1 MYLDDLEKF
10 AYRRWRN
17 RFASFFLLNMKEL
30 VRTWLY
36 VNESQIE
43 KKSHGDR
50 KQTGGNIVRKKW

>member
-1 MYLDDLEKF
+1 MLRFF
-10 AYRRWRN
+10 AKYERT
-17 RFASFFLLNMKEL
+17 S
-30 VRTWLY
+30 TWLY